1 MERVRRQNMTKR
13 ELVISWLRW
22 FETNINVTIETLI
35 EETKEDEVN
44 PDWIT
49 HHLEEN
55 ILQDLR
61 KLERGLK
68 KDIEKWVIKKV
79 WEDKNEN

>member
-1 MERVRRQNMTKR
+1 MSKR
-13 ELVISWLRW
+13 ALVISWLRW
-22 FETNINVTIETLI
+22 FEANVKITIETLI

-55 ILQDLR
+55 ILQDLG
-61 KLERGLK
+61 KLENGLK
-68 KDIEKWVIKKV
+68 KDLEKWEIKKI
-79 WEDKNEN
+79 WEDKNED

>member
-1 MERVRRQNMTKR
+1 MSKR
-13 ELVISWLRW
+13 TLVISWLRW
-22 FETNINVTIETLI
+22 FEANVRITIETLI
-35 EETKEDEVN
+35 EETEEDKVN

-55 ILQDLR
+55 ILQDLG
-61 KLERGLK
+61 KLKNGLK
-68 KDIEKWVIKKV
+68 KDLEKWEIKKI